1 MNKLR
6 LLELRGFYENELTNN
21 LLSFWLPRSIDTE
34 NGGFFNC
41 FTNDGSQL
49 LSRDKYTWSQGRFVW
64 TFARLAMLSAP
75 IFSQEQ
81 KADFLALAKAGLEFL
96 QKHCLVAPDDWRC
109 VYLTDEKGTPK
120 QADETGRLDL
130 SIYADCFV
138 IAAFARYG
146 LAAADKPAYTFAS
159 KLYQSALA
167 RIKEGNYLTHPYP
180 LSAQYRAHG
189 IPMIMS
195 NVTCEMIQAAASLDP
210 AALPGLKAQLDV
222 FVTDILTNFASEN
235 DVIHEVIAKD
245 NTYLPNML
253 GQHANPGHTIE
264 CMWFVIEAAQLLD
277 RPDLV
282 RRAAAISKR
291 TCAIGWDE
299 EYGGLLHYSH
309 VAGGPPRGSTAGVED
324 EPMLQQ
330 VLAGWSDKLWW
341 VHSEA
346 IYTNLLCYELTGEAD
361 FLALYNK
368 LASYTFSTFPNPD
381 RTIRE
386 WIQIRQQD
394 GTPQEKVVALPVKD
408 PYHIMRNV
416 IQIIELLDQMEA
428 KSCK

>member
-1 MNKLR
+1 MDKLR

-64 TFARLAMLSAP
+64 TFARLAMLDAP
-75 IFSQEQ
+75 VFSQKQ
-81 KADFLALAKAGLEFL
+81 KGDFLDLARSGLEFL
-96 QKHCLVAPDDWRC
+96 KKHCLVGPDDWRC
-109 VYLTDEKGTPK
+109 VYLMDEKGQPK
-120 QADETGRLDL
+120 TADDSGRLDL

-138 IAAFARYG
+138 IGAFARYA
-146 LAAADKPAYTFAS
+146 LAAADRPAYAFAS
-159 KLYQSALA
+159 RLYQSALD
-167 RIKEGNYLTHPYP
+167 RIKSGDYLTHPYP
-180 LSAQYRAHG
+180 LSEQYRAHG

-195 NVTCEMIQAAASLDP
+195 NVTCEMIQVAASLDP
-210 AALPGLKAQLDV
+210 AALPGLEDQLDA
-222 FVTDILTNFASEN
+222 FVNDILANFASGE
-235 DVIHEVIAKD
+235 DVVHEIISRD
-245 NTYLPNML
+245 NEKLPNML

-264 CMWFVIEAAQLLD
+264 CMWFVIEAGQLLD
-277 RPDLV
+277 RPDLI
-282 RRAAAISKR
+282 RRAAAITKK

-309 VAGGPPRGSTAGVED
+309 VEGGPPSGSTAGVSD

-330 VLAGWSDKLWW
+330 VLAGWGDKLWW

-346 IYTNLLCYELTGEAD
+346 LYTTLLCYDLTGEAA
-361 FLALYNK
+361 FLDLYNK
-368 LASYTFSTFPNPD
+368 LAKYTFSTFPNPN

-386 WIQIRQQD
+386 WIQIRQRD
-394 GTPQEKVVALPVKD
+394 GSPQEKVVALPVKD
-408 PYHIMRNV
+408 PYHILRNV
-416 IQIIELLDQMEA
+416 IQLIELLDKMEA
-428 KSCK
+428 KS